1 MFQQKKF
8 IATGSLILTILIVIF
23 LASGISGVEFQPG
36 TIASQ
41 DKENTELVPFKLP
54 KISNTSW
61 FYILLCIIWVALPV
75 SIIFFIKYP
84 EVRKRTLQ
92 GLIYVAIYGLILF
105 LLSRKV
111 REPPPE
117 LEEIENSLV
126 ESTVIDTHRKA
137 SEFISSVAEA
147 DPNLNIILDITL
159 LILVGILVWYLF
171 QRYFLKPPSATDQL
185 KAEVESAINE
195 IESGVDLRNVIVRCY
210 MDMCQILADR
220 RGIQREQTMTPREF
234 ELELQKLGFPPS
246 AVQRLT
252 RLFELVRYGNDQ
264 LDLAAEQEA
273 IYCLTTIADSC

>member
-1 MFQQKKF
+1 MLQQKKF
-8 IATGSLILTILIVIF
+8 VATGLLILTILIVIF

-36 TIASQ
+36 VIAYQ
-41 DKENTELVPFKLP
+41 DEENIEVVPFKLP
-54 KISNTSW
+54 DISNTSW
-61 FYILLCIIWVALPV
+61 FYIFLCILWVALPV

-92 GLIYVAIYGLILF
+92 GLMYVGIYSLILF

-111 REPPPE
+111 REPPAE
-117 LEEIENSLV
+117 LEEIEDSLV
-126 ESTVIDTHRKA
+126 ETTIIDTQRKA

-147 DPNLNIILDITL
+147 DPNLNIILDIAI
-159 LILVGILVWYLF
+159 LILIGILVWYLF
-171 QRYFLKPPSATDQL
+171 QRFFIMQPSTSDQI
-185 KAEVESAINE
+185 KAEVDSAIYE

-220 RGIQREQTMTPREF
+220 RGIQREKTMTPREF
-234 ELELQKLGFPPS
+234 ELELQKLGFPQP

-273 IYCLTTIADSC
+273 IHCLTAIADSC